1 MSDEEEDGYPRNQ
14 STPRSSPIT
23 YSIKMVSSPSDLVES
38 TTSEEQAGRLNRRDG
53 SMETY
58 IPPSD
63 SDESLSI
70 VTKDSIE
77 DLPSATRRSPR
88 SSKFPANVHGQDDK
102 GGRGGSPAA
111 SPPLSPR
118 RRLKKKL
125 TVNIDGAE
133 FNLGHKKRPL
143 SPFTSSGMLRKFTG
157 GVPPSAPA
165 AVTEFGPTLED
176 EVQEKMKLEEQKSET
191 LRRTTRAERGGKSL
205 MSFLGRRLGSA

>member
-1 MSDEEEDGYPRNQ
+1 
-14 STPRSSPIT
+14 
-23 YSIKMVSSPSDLVES
+23 MVSSPSDQAES
-38 TTSEEQAGRLNRRDG
+38 TTSEENVGQLNHRDG

-77 DLPSATRRSPR
+77 DLPSTIRRSPR
-88 SSKFPANVHGQDDK
+88 SSKFPAKVHGQDDK
-102 GGRGGSPAA
+102 SARGGSPDA

-133 FNLGHKKRPL
+133 FDLGQKK
-143 SPFTSSGMLRKFTG
+143 
-157 GVPPSAPA
+157 
-165 AVTEFGPTLED
+165 
-176 EVQEKMKLEEQKSET
+176 
-191 LRRTTRAERGGKSL
+191 
-205 MSFLGRRLGSA
+205 